1 MPTYTRRQ
9 LKEDKFAE
17 TAQDAMS
24 WATEHRSMLTWTVVI
39 VVVIAGLIIGLLMW
53 NSRQTEHANIALSKA
68 LQTYSAPL
76 RVPGT
81 PPDPTGPSFTSLAER
96 GKQAEK
102 ELKAIADQYPHTKPG
117 KIARYLAGAAALQA
131 GENATAEELL
141 KSASEDRDQNIAS
154 LAKLGLASLYRST
167 NRPADAAKIYKDLS
181 DHPTDTVSKS
191 EAQLQLADMY
201 EATDPQQAQSIYM
214 QIQKEDPKSAAASLA
229 QKKLAGGTTK

>member
-1 MPTYTRRQ
+1 VPTYTRRQ

-24 WATEHRSMLTWTVVI
+24 WAAEHRSKLTWTVVVLL
-39 VVVIAGLIIGLLMW
+39 VVAGLIFGLLMW

-76 RVPGT
+76 RAPEA
-81 PPDPTGPSFTSLAER
+81 PPDPNGPSFTSMAER

-102 ELKAIADQYPHTKPG
+102 EFKAIADQYPHTKPG

-131 GENATAEELL
+131 GDNATAEQLL
-141 KSASEDRDQNIAS
+141 KSASEDRDHNIAA

-167 NRPADAAKIYKDLS
+167 NRPGDAAKIYKDLS

-191 EAQLQLADMY
+191 EAQLQLAEMY
-201 EATDPQQAQSIYM
+201 EATDPKEAATIYQ
-214 QIQKEDPKSAAASLA
+214 QIQKDDPNSEAANLARSKSSNAP
-229 QKKLAGGTTK
+229 K